1 MLKRFGDV
9 FYWIGNF
16 FAALVVLAE
25 VAIVVYHQDEVAV
38 AIVGGV
44 ITLTGLIPYLTGR
57 ACRYVLAGRF

>member
-9 FYWIGNF
+9 FHWIGNF
-16 FAALVVLAE
+16 FAALVVLAG

-44 ITLTGLIPYLTGR
+44 I
-57 ACRYVLAGRF
+57 VSLA

>member
-16 FAALVVLAE
+16 FAALVVLAG
-25 VAIVVYHQDEVAV
+25 VAIVVYHQDEVAA

-44 ITLTGLIPYLTGR
+44 IALTGLIPYLTGR
-57 ACRYVLAGRF
+57 ACRYVLGGRF